1 MLAREIGACGMK
13 GWLYAALGLVVV
25 VSLIAWADTVGERD
39 HAARVAEATPRLAAA
54 DAAYEAKKKLEQAQ
68 FRSDVAACSTVVD
81 PIRCHQAFYCR
92 QEPEQC
98 VIEYGDPD
106 IILDYLSNAAMDD
119 APISD

>member
-1 MLAREIGACGMK
+1 MK
-13 GWLYAALGLVVV
+13 VWLCAALGLVVV
-25 VSLIAWADTVGERD
+25 VSLIAWADAVGERT
-39 HAARVAEATPRLAAA
+39 HAARVAEATPRLVAA

-68 FRSDVAACSTVVD
+68 FKSDVAGCSTVVD
-81 PIRCHQAFYCR
+81 EIRCYQAFYCR

-106 IILDYLSNAAMDD
+106 IILGYLNDAAMND